1 VTAAYR
7 EHFGTADDLMRR
19 GALGEAERSLLLA
32 LKELRGYPPQDARWL
47 EIYSNLAK
55 LYIQQANYG
64 RAAQIYVRSLRILE
78 KLNQASY
85 LKTVA

>member
-1 VTAAYR
+1 MTAAYR
-7 EHFGTADDLMRR
+7 EQFRTAEDLMRR
-19 GALGEAERSLLLA
+19 GAFGEAERSLLLA
-32 LKELRGYPPQDARWL
+32 LNELRGCQPQDERWL
-47 EIYSNLAK
+47 EIYSSLGK

-78 KLNQASY
+78 TLNQAKY

>member
-1 VTAAYR
+1 MTAAYR
-7 EHFGTADDLMRR
+7 EHFKTAEDLMSR
-19 GALGEAERSLLLA
+19 GALGEAERSWLLA
-32 LKELRGYPPQDARWL
+32 LNELRDFPPQDARWL
-47 EIYSNLAK
+47 EIYSSLAG

-78 KLNQASY
+78 KLNQAKY

>member
-1 VTAAYR
+1 MTAAYR
-7 EHFGTADDLMRR
+7 EHFRIAEELMTR
-19 GALGEAERSLLLA
+19 GVFGEAERNLLLA
-32 LKELRGYPPQDARWL
+32 LQELRDCPPQDAGWL
-47 EIYSNLAK
+47 EIYSILAK

-78 KLNQASY
+78 KLNQAKY

>member
-1 VTAAYR
+1 MTAAYR
-7 EHFGTADDLMRR
+7 ETFKTAEDSIADGAFGD
-19 GALGEAERSLLLA
+19 AERSLLLA
-32 LKELRGYPPQDARWL
+32 LQELRGYPPHDPRWL
-47 EIYSNLAK
+47 EIYSSLAK

-78 KLNQASY
+78 KLNQVKY